1 MTGIN
6 ASKIIQNLQFVNS
19 FGALKLRAVE
29 DFFDFQ
35 NWFRKPGGPPPV
47 EGGGWESDSLRVF
60 NTRQESG
67 NGTRKLRT
75 RSRSVLQYGTRIGD
89 WVPVRLAIR
98 SPFIVIY

>member
-35 NWFRKPGGPPPV
+35 NWFRKPGGPPPADRGPGV
-47 EGGGWESDSLRVF
+47 EESRPAF
-60 NTRQESG
+60 
-67 NGTRKLRT
+67 NGTLIRDR
-75 RSRSVLQYGTRIGD
+75 
-89 WVPVRLAIR
+89 VPLFRAIA
-98 SPFIVIY
+98 IWKWEACA